1 MDTAFIDPAVVVD
14 PAVIDTAVSLP
25 GRGLYVF
32 RGDQV
37 WRYTG
42 HRRVADAGY
51 PRPITAEFPGT
62 FQRDL
67 DAALLHPDGS
77 LYLFRGAQHLRYDV
91 TAGRPY
97 PGYPRP
103 YAPDWPGVFPD
114 RIDAA
119 ITWAPDIIYLFRG
132 HTYTSFSPHRAS
144 ARPGYPKP
152 VAGNWPGLRGGPV
165 RAAFGQPGGTAVLLT
180 DTPYLLDHQGQAA
193 PQPDA
198 VPGFVRERGWSEASE
213 NPPRMVDPFPGL
225 IPLPRDKANTG
236 FIHCV
241 STALNRTDLAGLC
254 VAVMDLSV
262 SASDHVP
269 YAGQHDT
276 DMVYVGSMG
285 KLFAAYTAFELR
297 KRVEKY
303 ARMRILDG
311 FSTAKRGWQA
321 QIFAELTKAWQPQLN
336 AAFPHLPQNQHP
348 QFDAIVK
355 LGPDGKAAFLQR
367 DPPVTDDELGKV
379 GENHDPPRNW
389 LFLDCMK
396 SALGWSNNESAGRFI
411 TPLSFPYINGVL
423 GKAGFFETKTNSGL
437 WVSGNFAGGDWLP
450 DDRAGKPLAPRWQK
464 PGHKVSN
471 FTGTALQVAR
481 FLALLAKG
489 ILAGQPEDSELI
501 GIMGVPFLENTLRD
515 AHPPRA
521 FTEIHGKVG
530 IGVWGD
536 GRYHDAAI
544 VTVRSDVR
552 YVMALLGS
560 DGHPAT
566 LREPG
571 VALHDCVVSRH

>member
-1 MDTAFIDPAVVVD
+1 MDT
-14 PAVIDTAVSLP
+14 AVIDTAVSVP
-25 GRGLYVF
+25 GHGLYVF
-32 RGDQV
+32 SGDRV
-37 WRYTG
+37 WRYTS
-42 HRRVADAGY
+42 RRHVADHGD

-62 FQRDL
+62 FQRDI

-77 LYLFRGAQHLRYDV
+77 LYLFRGGQHLRYDV
-91 TAGRPY
+91 AAGRPY

-132 HTYTSFSPHRAS
+132 DAYTSFSPRRAS
-144 ARPGYPKP
+144 ARAGFPKP
-152 VAGNWPGLRGGPV
+152 ITGNWPGLRGGPV
-165 RAAFGQPGGTAVLLT
+165 RAAFGPADDTAVLLT
-180 DTPYLLDHQGQAA
+180 DTPHLLDNQGR
-193 PQPDA
+193 PVSQPTSM
-198 VPGFVRERGWSEASE
+198 PGFLRERGLSEASE
-213 NPPRMVDPFPGL
+213 SPPRMVAPFPSL
-225 IPLPRDKANTG
+225 IPLPRDKANKG
-236 FIHCV
+236 FTDCV
-241 STALNRTDLAGLC
+241 GNALNRADLTGLC

-262 SASDHVP
+262 SGNDHVP

-321 QIFAELTKAWQPQLN
+321 QIFAELTKAWQPELN
-336 AAFPHLPQNQHP
+336 AAFRSMPPNHHPH
-348 QFDAIVK
+348 FDAILK

-367 DPPVTDDELGKV
+367 EPPVTWEELSKI
-379 GENHDPPRNW
+379 GENNPPPQNW

-396 SALGWSNNESAGRFI
+396 SALGWSNDDSAGRFI

-437 WVSGNFAGGDWLP
+437 WVSGNYAHGDWLP

-464 PGHKVSN
+464 RDHKVSN

-489 ILAGQPEDSELI
+489 SLLGQPEDSELI
-501 GIMGVPFLENTLRD
+501 GIMGVPFLRCALLKAN
-515 AHPPRA
+515 PPRP

-530 IGVWGD
+530 IGAWGD

-544 VTVRSDVR
+544 VTVNSDVR

-566 LREPG
+566 LNEPE
-571 VALHDCVVSRH
+571 VALHDCVISRH